1 MTDDRKFLLVDDQEE
16 INILMAKI
24 LSPYGTCIV
33 ATNGPEAIDF
43 FTQYQEVKQPFSAVF
58 LDIMMPGMDGHEVA
72 DKLRQV
78 ERENGV
84 RHSESFKLIMIT
96 ALSDTKNVCKSF
108 FRGGMADAYIT
119 KPIKKDK
126 LLDELKLLKV
136 IDEET

>member
-1 MTDDRKFLLVDDQEE
+1 MTDERKFLLVDDQEE
-16 INILMAKI
+16 INLLMMKI
-24 LSPYGTCIV
+24 LSPYGSCII

-43 FTQYQEVKQPFSAVF
+43 YTQYLEMGQPFSAVF

-78 ERENGV
+78 ERESGIK
-84 RHSESFKLIMIT
+84 HAHSFKLIMIT

-126 LLDELKLLKV
+126 LLDELKILKV
-136 IDEET
+136 I